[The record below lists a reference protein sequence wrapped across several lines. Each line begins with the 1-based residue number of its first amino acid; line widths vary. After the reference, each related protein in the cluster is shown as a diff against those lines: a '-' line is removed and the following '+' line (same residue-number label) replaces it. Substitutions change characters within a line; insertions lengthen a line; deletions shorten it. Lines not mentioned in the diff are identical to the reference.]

1 MRTRIV
7 FLLLLAFS
15 ATVAEAQS
23 RRTTLDIYVV
33 DVEGGNAVLFV
44 TPSGESVLIDS
55 GNGGTAAVRDA
66 ERILAAAKDAG
77 LAQIDH
83 LITTHYHGDHIG
95 GLAELASRIP
105 IKEFIDHGPNTQP
118 NPATDAFLQG
128 GYRELY
134 GKTKHTVAK
143 PGDKIPVAG
152 VDWRV
157 VASAAE
163 VIKTPLQGI
172 ATPNAYCANF
182 TAQTGVNLTE
192 DDQSLGSFITFGKF
206 RTIHL
211 GDLTL
216 NRQFDLM
223 CPNNRLG
230 TVDLL
235 IAARH
240 GNVNAE
246 LLAHA
251 LRPRVIV
258 TNNGTRKGAQPDAM
272 KIFFTSPNL
281 EDVWQIHFSQLGGQE
296 YTVPGMF
303 IANLFDEQQEAM
315 PVAPFTPPPQGQPA
329 PPAPAHNG
337 KAYYLKISAQQ
348 DGIFTVTNTRNG
360 FIKTYR
366 PLSTGS

>member
-1 MRTRIV
+1 MQTKLVILV
-7 FLLLLAFS
+7 LLSLGA
-15 ATVAEAQS
+15 AVAVAQS
-23 RRTTLDIYVV
+23 RKTLDIYVI

-44 TPSGESVLIDS
+44 TPSGESMLIDS
-55 GNGGTAAVRDA
+55 GNAGAGAVRDA

-77 LAQIDH
+77 VTSIDH

-95 GLAELASRIP
+95 GLAELSARIS
-105 IKEFIDHGPNTQP
+105 IKELIDHGPNTQP
-118 NPATDAFLQG
+118 NPNTDAFLQG
-128 GYRELY
+128 AYRELY
-134 GKTKHTVAK
+134 SKTKHTVAK
-143 PGDKIPVAG
+143 PGDKIPIAG

-157 VASAAE
+157 VTSATE
-163 VIKTPLQGI
+163 VIKTPLQGK
-172 ATPNAYCANF
+172 AAPNPYCGTFTP
-182 TAQTGVNLTE
+182 QTGVNLTE

-246 LLAHA
+246 FLAHA

-258 TNNGTRKGAQPDAM
+258 TNNGTRKGAQPEAM
-272 KIFFTSPNL
+272 KIFFSSPNL
-281 EDVWQIHFSQLGGQE
+281 EDVWQLHFSQLGGQE

-303 IANLFDEQQEAM
+303 IANVVDQQQDTM
-315 PVAPFTPPPQGQPA
+315 PLAPFTPPPQGQQA
-329 PPAPAHNG
+329 PPPPEHNR
-337 KAYYLKISAQQ
+337 KAYFLKISAQP
-348 DGIFTVTNTRNG
+348 DGVFTVTNTRNG
-360 FIKTYR
+360 FSKTYR
-366 PLSTGS
+366 RTPASN

>member
-7 FLLLLAFS
+7 FLLLALSAAVALAQTRS
-15 ATVAEAQS
+15 
-23 RRTTLDIYVV
+23 TTLDIYVV

-44 TPSGESVLIDS
+44 TPSRESVLIDS
-55 GNGGTAAVRDA
+55 GNGGTAAARDA

-77 LAQIDH
+77 LTQIDH
-83 LITTHYHGDHIG
+83 LVTTHYHGDHIG
-95 GLAELASRIP
+95 GLAELAARIP
-105 IKEFIDHGPNTQP
+105 IKDFIDHGPNTQP

-128 GYRELY
+128 GYQELY
-134 GKTKHTVAK
+134 SKTKHTVAK

-157 VASAAE
+157 VTSAKE
-163 VIKTPLQGI
+163 VIKTPLQGK
-172 ATPNAYCANF
+172 AAPNAYCAGF
-182 TAQTGVNLTE
+182 TPQTGVNLTE

-258 TNNGTRKGAQPDAM
+258 TNNGTRKGAQPEAM
-272 KIFFTSPNL
+272 RIFFSSPNL

-315 PVAPFTPPPQGQPA
+315 PVAPFTPPPQGQQA
-329 PPAPAHNG
+329 PPPPAHNG

-348 DGIFTVTNTRNG
+348 DGSFTVTNTRNG
-360 FIKTYR
+360 FTKMYGR
-366 PLSTGS
+366 